1 MSRFL
6 GDQDGILVVVLFF
19 SCESRPSQAYTHKKA
34 TEHPYHLWMFCDLPL
49 QNVSEF
55 GRTLTVKACSQL
67 PCYCPSATA
76 RRCLTLRHYRGLLH
90 FNSFVLVQRYEEN
103 LRLPNIY
110 RKKCCLNRE
119 YHSHRC
125 RNINQQPDIAD
136 CARSYTLRQ
145 CKIFLFRPIIGSIT
159 ISATVRNAARGLPTR
174 SFSCPTSVKCPFQ
187 QNT

>member
-1 MSRFL
+1 MAFLLLFYSSAVSR
-6 GDQDGILVVVLFF
+6 DPHKRI
-19 SCESRPSQAYTHKKA
+19 YTKKA

-76 RRCLTLRHYRGLLH
+76 RRCLTLRHYRGILH

-136 CARSYTLRQ
+136 CARPYAFHV
-145 CKIFLFRPIIGSIT
+145 CKDFLFCPIIGGIT
-159 ISATVRNAARGLPTR
+159 ISATVRNAVRGH
-174 SFSCPTSVKCPFQ
+174 F
-187 QNT
+187 

>member
-6 GDQDGILVVVLFF
+6 GDQDGILVVVL
-19 SCESRPSQAYTHKKA
+19 SSAVSRDPHKRIYTKKA

-49 QNVSEF
+49 QNVS
-55 GRTLTVKACSQL
+55 QL
-67 PCYCPSATA
+67 PYSCPGATA
-76 RRCLTLRHYRGLLH
+76 RRCLTLRHYRGILH

-110 RKKCCLNRE
+110 RKKCCLNKE

-145 CKIFLFRPIIGSIT
+145 CKIFLFRSIIGGMT
-159 ISATVRNAARGLPTR
+159 ISATVRNTARGLPTR
-174 SFSCPTSVKCPFQ
+174 SFPCPTSVKCPFQ